1 MTDSAFATEYVKT
14 STLHTT
20 GIIELDR
27 PRALNSLNV
36 DMFGAIDEALE
47 KWASDDRVHRIIIRS
62 TNPTAFCAGGDMKL
76 FREHAVNGDHD
87 FGDYGLAREYDM
99 NELIA
104 HYAKPI
110 VALIDGI
117 CMGGGL
123 GISVHGSHR
132 VITEKGWMSM
142 PEMAIGFAP
151 DTGVTYMTQR
161 MAGEYGPSSALAAFI
176 GLTGYRMTPA
186 DCLWSGL
193 ATDFV
198 RSEDLDSFAEMVI
211 SESLDEARERY
222 VDNDAA
228 GTSRVAGMISAIE
241 ECFAGDTWAD
251 IDAALDA
258 HADTEFVDFVRDL
271 QSNANPASLV
281 ATAELYT
288 ANRSARDIRE
298 ALDNEFAVGALLR
311 REPNFLE
318 GVRAVLVDKDRDP
331 HFDPS
336 ATDTVDP
343 TPYRGALG
351 IQA

>member
-1 MTDSAFATEYVKT
+1 MTATDYVNT
-14 STLHTT
+14 STLYTT
-20 GIIELDR
+20 GIIELNR

-47 KWASDDRVHRIIIRS
+47 KWATDDRVHRVIIRS
-62 TNPTAFCAGGDMKL
+62 TSPKAFCAGGDMKL
-76 FREHAVNGDHD
+76 LREHALRGDHD

-99 NELIA
+99 NELMA

-110 VALIDGI
+110 VSLIDGI

-132 VITEKGWMSM
+132 VITEKTWMSM

-151 DTGVTYMTQR
+151 DTGVTYMTQH
-161 MAGEYGPSSALAAFI
+161 MAGKYGPSLALSKFI
-176 GLTGYRMTPA
+176 GLTGYRMTPG
-186 DCLWSGL
+186 DCIWSGL

-198 RSEDLDSFAEMVI
+198 RSEDIDAFAEMVI
-211 SESLDEARERY
+211 SESLDEARERF
-222 VDNDAA
+222 VDNSAA
-228 GTSRVAGMISAIE
+228 GESTVAGMIENIE
-241 ECFAGDTWAD
+241 ECFAGATWAD
-251 IDAALDA
+251 IEAALDA
-258 HADTEFVDFVRDL
+258 HADAEFVDFVRDI

-288 ANRSARDIRE
+288 ANAHAADIRE

-331 HFDPS
+331 HFDPA
-336 ATDTVDP
+336 ATDDVDP
-343 TPYRGALG
+343 TPYREAMPGFTA
-351 IQA
+351 